1 MKGIKSNS
9 NPVHVLLHFNTSTV
23 LNYWP
28 SSQTRGARPVH
39 LPGLD
44 KGVVPSLLHDEVA
57 APEHLLLLRHL
68 VHRDGAVLGVLDRT
82 PALVHQ
88 WGEEG
93 GDTRPAHTWPQ
104 SCRTGSLCH
113 SRGRPAPTP
122 CTLFK
127 ICHSMLSTEWQDR
140 TSCLSLVDIFF
151 QNISLPL
158 IGWHSCQL
166 SACSPCSPGQ
176 CWTCSVTTWTIQLS
190 KTKFPSRFVQKIKG
204 VDGQCKS
211 HVRVWLSNF

>member
-1 MKGIKSNS
+1 MYEDLVRTQKVAALMPRPCPPRPRACSGTWG
-9 NPVHVLLHFNTSTV
+9 TSPAPG
-23 LNYWP
+23 WP
-28 SSQTRGARPVH
+28 RWTPCRGAAGCAAARRSGWYTPWARSCWSASSPRS
-39 LPGLD
+39 PGWLWPPPWAGRR
-44 KGVVPSLLHDEVA
+44 K
-57 APEHLLLLRHL
+57 R
-68 VHRDGAVLGVLDRT
+68 
-82 PALVHQ
+82 
-88 WGEEG
+88 G
-93 GDTRPAHTWPQ
+93 GWTHTWPQ

-113 SRGRPAPTP
+113 SRGRPAPAP

>member
-1 MKGIKSNS
+1 MRGNFLE
-9 NPVHVLLHFNTSTV
+9 HAAAA
-23 LNYWP
+23 
-28 SSQTRGARPVH
+28 TRGEVS
-39 LPGLD
+39 
-44 KGVVPSLLHDEVA
+44 VVGCSWQGADTSRD
-57 APEHLLLLRHL
+57 RH
-68 VHRDGAVLGVLDRT
+68 VV
-82 PALVHQ
+82 
-88 WGEEG
+88 
-93 GDTRPAHTWPQ
+93 
-104 SCRTGSLCH
+104 
-113 SRGRPAPTP
+113 SRGVTPTLDTSLSLRQVIRWTARHFTHHYNQTLALSLF
-122 CTLFK
+122 TLFK

-140 TSCLSLVDIFF
+140 AVCLSLVATFF